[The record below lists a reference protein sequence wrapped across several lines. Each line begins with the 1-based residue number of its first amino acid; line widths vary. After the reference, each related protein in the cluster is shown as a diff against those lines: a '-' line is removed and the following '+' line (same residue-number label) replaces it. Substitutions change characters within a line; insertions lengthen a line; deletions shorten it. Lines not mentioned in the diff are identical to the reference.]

1 MITKKFWRELDK
13 ICDYE
18 RDVPLK
24 DKTTILI
31 GGVTPAFIRPS
42 DRAQFCRV
50 IKLCKDSNVDYHIL
64 GAGSN
69 VLFRDDGIKYVV
81 IDSANLSKCYIN
93 RLGFVYAEA
102 GIRLARLIQFCAK
115 NGLSGLEYLIGI
127 PASIGGAVTMNAGA
141 FGVEIGKFVEYV
153 DVWDG
158 GKVIRLG
165 KEKLFFQY
173 RHSIFTNS
181 KKYAIIG
188 VGFWLNKDVTENILR
203 RMQYTVQARLDTQR
217 VGHASAGSVFK
228 KTTDLAPAYMIEA
241 CGLKGATVGGAQVS
255 QIHSGFIVNLGS
267 ATCQDVIKL
276 IELVRNSVEEKFGV
290 NLELEIIVI

>member
-13 ICDYE
+13 ICDYQ
-18 RDVPLK
+18 RDELLSE
-24 DKTTILI
+24 KTTIRI
-31 GGVTPAFIRPS
+31 GGVTPALISPGERS
-42 DRAQFCRV
+42 QFCRV
-50 IKLCKDSNVDYHIL
+50 IKLCKSCNVDYHIL

-69 VLFRDDGIKYVV
+69 VLFGDDGIKYVV
-81 IDSANLSKCYIN
+81 IDTAKLSKCYIN

-102 GIRLARLIQFCAK
+102 GLRLSKLIQFCAK
-115 NGLSGLEYLIGI
+115 NGLSGLEYLIGV

-141 FGVEIGKFVEYV
+141 FGVEIARFVEYV

-158 GKVIRLG
+158 GKVVRLS
-165 KEKLFFQY
+165 KEKLFFEY

-188 VGFWLNKDVTENILR
+188 VGFWLNKDTTENILR
-203 RMQYTVQARLDTQR
+203 RMHYAIQARLNTQK
-217 VGHASAGSVFK
+217 VGYASAGSVFK
-228 KTTDLAPAYMIEA
+228 KTTELAPAYMIEA
-241 CGLKGATVGGAQVS
+241 CGLKGLTVGDAQVS

-267 ATCQDVIKL
+267 ATCQDVRKL
-276 IELVRNSVEEKFGV
+276 IELVRNSVKKKFGV